1 MNTTEKIA
9 DLLARNF
16 LLMADWQAEDRQLVD
31 LDADGNVTVSD
42 SDGTSRLVSLHEVT
56 DIGFASRLVPDR
68 YLPIA
73 DYDTD
78 LESRF
83 AVFCQLT
90 DLTDETVSALIGRPV
105 GLNELREPNDWK
117 AICAGLIGL

>member
-1 MNTTEKIA
+1 MNTTEKVT

-31 LDADGNVTVSD
+31 LDADGNVTLLD
-42 SDGTSRLVSLHEVT
+42 SDGTSRLVPLQEVT
-56 DIGFASRLVPDR
+56 DIGFASRLVSDR
-68 YLPIA
+68 YLPID

-78 LESRF
+78 LKSRF

-90 DLTDETVSALIGRPV
+90 DLTDETASVLVGRPV
-105 GLNELREPNDWK
+105 SLNELREPNDWK
-117 AICAGLIGL
+117 AICVGLIGL

>member
-1 MNTTEKIA
+1 MNTTEKIT
-9 DLLARNF
+9 DLLTRNF
-16 LLMADWQAEDRQLVD
+16 LLMADWQHEDRHLVD
-31 LDADGNVTVSD
+31 IDADGNVTLSD
-42 SDGTSRLVSLHEVT
+42 SNGTSRLVPLAEVT

-68 YLPIA
+68 YLPLS
-73 DYDTD
+73 DYGTD

-90 DLTDETVSALIGRPV
+90 DLTDETASALVGRPV
-105 GLNELREPNDWK
+105 SLNELREPDDWK

>member
-1 MNTTEKIA
+1 MNTTEKIT
-9 DLLARNF
+9 DLLACNF

-31 LDADGNVTVSD
+31 IDADGNVTLLD
-42 SDGTSRLVSLHEVT
+42 SDGTSRLVPLYEVT

-73 DYDTD
+73 DYGAD

-90 DLTDETVSALIGRPV
+90 DLTDETASTLIGRPV
-105 GLNELREPNDWK
+105 DLNELREPNDWK
-117 AICAGLIGL
+117 AICVGLIGL

>member
-9 DLLARNF
+9 DLLTRNF
-16 LLMADWQAEDRQLVD
+16 LLMADWEAEDRQLVD
-31 LDADGNVTVSD
+31 IDADGNVTLSD
-42 SDGTSRLVSLHEVT
+42 SDGTSRLVPLAEVT

-90 DLTDETVSALIGRPV
+90 DLTDETASALIGRPV
-105 GLNELREPNDWK
+105 NLKELREPNDWK
-117 AICAGLIGL
+117 VICAGLIGL

>member
-1 MNTTEKIA
+1 MNTTEKIT

-31 LDADGNVTVSD
+31 TNADGNVTLLD
-42 SDGTSRLVSLHEVT
+42 SDGTIRLVPLYEVT

-90 DLTDETVSALIGRPV
+90 DLTDETASVLVGRPV
-105 GLNELREPNDWK
+105 SLSELREPNDWK
-117 AICAGLIGL
+117 AICVGLIGL